1 VQEEL
6 QRLVGRMQ
14 AAASSAEAVE
24 CLRQTGEVIGLRL
37 PCALN
42 DVSANAPVYDHE
54 GRRIADLLGWPGWMT
69 DNWFDHAYVRQHP
82 IYLRCRF
89 ENLPFGDVYADLWKG
104 LAVLSPAQQQMKKD
118 VERLGVLAQITVP
131 VHLALGRTACVLW
144 STCEPADIDAI
155 LATCG
160 PQLLAIGH
168 LFMAAM
174 QPRQDQTA
182 RARERELAHLSD
194 RQIECLYWLANG
206 KTIRE
211 TAIILD
217 ISAHTVRQHLRI
229 IVDRLQAVNTV
240 HAVALA
246 AQFGIIGRLP

>member
-1 VQEEL
+1 VQEKL
-6 QRLVGRMQ
+6 QRLVGRMR
-14 AAASSAEAVE
+14 AAESSGEAVE
-24 CLRQTGEVIGLRL
+24 CLRETAEVIGMRL

-42 DVSANAPVYDHE
+42 DVSGNSPVYDE
-54 GRRIADLLGWPGWMT
+54 AGRRIADLLGWPRWIT

-89 ENLPFGDVYADLWKG
+89 ESLPFGNVYADLWKE

-118 VERLGVLAQITVP
+118 VERLGVVSQITVP

-144 STCEPADIDAI
+144 STCEPADIDGI
-155 LATCG
+155 LAACG
-160 PQLLAIGH
+160 HQLLAIGH
-168 LFMAAM
+168 LFMAVM
-174 QPRQDQTA
+174 QPLHDQTT
-182 RARERELAHLSD
+182 RARERELAYLSD

-206 KTIRE
+206 KTIAE
-211 TAIILD
+211 TAIILE
-217 ISAHTVRQHLRI
+217 ISTHTVRQHLRI
-229 IVDRLQAVNTV
+229 IVERLHAVNTV